1 MRVIGDSRL
10 TIRHLFAAIPIA
22 ALAWAVTTPFS
33 DNSFLWHVRAG
44 ELQLNAGEVLRTDP
58 FTIEFLNQP
67 WRTQSWLAD
76 LLYGSLE
83 AAAGGI
89 GWAPYLRF
97 GLVATTVAL
106 VLATVM
112 RRSHHAGVTAVASL
126 LLCWQAVPF
135 AAARPAAFSYVL
147 VAAVA
152 AALIDR
158 HTRWVIPGLVWLWA
172 SLHGSFVV
180 GIGLVV
186 LVAVRERSLSLARLA
201 GASVV
206 TASLTAHGIA
216 VWEILSAFLRNRDAL
231 ALIQEWQPPDFS
243 NPFMLPFG
251 LLILAAVA
259 AGSFGRLERRDLIV
273 VLPFLFFGMLAV
285 RNLFVATIVVLPYVA
300 AAYTPP
306 PAEQLRDRKR
316 RTEPLGVV
324 LAAAAVVAL
333 LALAGLMR
341 PVRLSTS
348 TFPSQQAMAALE
360 PGPVFHGI
368 ATGGYLIYAEW
379 PERPVL
385 VDDRAELFGEAGFSR
400 YLDVAE
406 GRGWEA
412 VFADL
417 DISQALIDPDWA
429 LGAELIEAG
438 WREAFRD
445 DNFVV
450 LQSR

>member
-10 TIRHLFAAIPIA
+10 TIRHLFVVIPVT

-44 ELQLNAGEVLRTDP
+44 ELQLEAGQVLRTDP
-58 FTIEFLNQP
+58 FTIEFLSQP

-76 LLYGSLE
+76 ILYGTLE

-97 GLVATTVAL
+97 ALVATTVAL
-106 VLATVM
+106 VLTTVL
-112 RRSHHAGVTAVASL
+112 RRSRHVGITAVASL

-135 AAARPAAFSYVL
+135 AAARPAAFSYTL

-152 AALIDR
+152 AAILDR
-158 HTRWVIPGLVWLWA
+158 RLRWVIPGLVWLWA

-186 LVAVRERSLSLARLA
+186 LVAARERSLSLLRVA
-201 GASVV
+201 GASIVA
-206 TASLTAHGIA
+206 ASLTAHGLA

-243 NPFMLPFG
+243 NPFMLPYG
-251 LLILAAVA
+251 ILILAAVA
-259 AGSFGRLERRDLIV
+259 AGSFGRIERRDLIV

-300 AAYTPP
+300 AAYTPDG
-306 PAEQLRDRKR
+306 AEKLRR
-316 RTEPLGVV
+316 EPLGVI
-324 LAAAAVVAL
+324 LAAAGLVVVLAV
-333 LALAGLMR
+333 AGLVR
-341 PVRLSTS
+341 PVRFSTA

-385 VDDRAELFGEAGFSR
+385 VDDRAELFGEAGFGR

-406 GRGWEA
+406 GRDWEA

-417 DISQALIDPDWA
+417 GIKQALVNPEWA
-429 LGAELIEAG
+429 LGADLVDAG

-445 DNFVV
+445 ANFVV